1 MTDKKLTD
9 RQHSY
14 WSNKADKIQP
24 NLSYNYSIFK
34 SVVID
39 GKKEIC
45 GFSYED
51 FDVSACVDRINELEQ
66 ELKKCLNKLGWTGKN
81 QLHNYFWKRNA
92 EYRAELKSALI
103 NWEHKE
109 EG

>member
-9 RQHSY
+9 RQHAY
-14 WSNKADKIQP
+14 WSNRADNLQS
-24 NLSYNYSIFK
+24 NLSYNYCTFK
-34 SVVID
+34 AVVID
-39 GKKEIC
+39 GKKEL
-45 GFSYED
+45 GGLSYED
-51 FDVSACVDRINELEQ
+51 FDVSACVARIKELEQ
-66 ELKKCLNKLGWTGKN
+66 DLDRCLNKLGWTGEN

-109 EG
+109 G